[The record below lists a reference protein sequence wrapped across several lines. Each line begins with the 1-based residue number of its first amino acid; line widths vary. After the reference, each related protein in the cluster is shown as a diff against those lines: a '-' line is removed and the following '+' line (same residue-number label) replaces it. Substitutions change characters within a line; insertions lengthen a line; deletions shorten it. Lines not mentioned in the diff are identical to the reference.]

1 MKNIYFSL
9 ISLIIVGLSGFISC
23 SNDDN
28 YSGDEN
34 GTKIS
39 YEDLPVKSQNLI
51 TDYFD
56 GYEVKSAYKT
66 DVSYDVNLNKI
77 TGAKA
82 VGIGTGYEIK
92 FDING
97 DWIEI
102 EAHSDAALPD
112 NVLTLM
118 NNHRTILLYIERE
131 YSGRGV
137 NEINK
142 QSISTYKLEL
152 TGNPEIKLIFSSVT
166 GEYIGLDSGKD
177 NSQIIT
183 MDKLPADAKVFL
195 DTHFAGLTPAKI
207 EKDNDSY
214 DVEFTNG
221 TDVEFYLSGE
231 WKEIEVENKVDIP
244 SSIIGLLPAATRSYL
259 DANHYG
265 KRIEKIENKISCY
278 ELELAGLKDELIF
291 DKQGELIS
299 NQGNGNSGNDERII
313 YENLPASIKEFLT
326 KHFPDKFAIGKKD
339 KDEYDIIL
347 KDGTEIEFDLNGN
360 LKSVEVIP
368 NKGYSVPES
377 VMPEKI
383 NNYVKTNYPN
393 KLVEEF
399 EIKTNGYYKYKVEIS
414 GRPETELLFDADGN
428 FLRTD

>member
-1 MKNIYFSL
+1 MKNVYFSL
-9 ISLIIVGLSGFISC
+9 ISLIIIGLSGFISC
-23 SNDDN
+23 SSDDN
-28 YSGDEN
+28 YNGDEN

-39 YEDLPVKSQNLI
+39 YGDLPVKSQNLI

-82 VGIGTGYEIK
+82 VGTGTGYEIK

-131 YSGRGV
+131 YSGRGI

-152 TGNPEIKLIFSSVT
+152 TGNPEIKLLFSSVT
-166 GEYIGLDSGKD
+166 GEYLGLDSGKD

-183 MDKLPADAKVFL
+183 IDKLPLDAKAFL

-214 DVEFTNG
+214 DVEYANE

-231 WKEIEVENKVDIP
+231 WKEIEVENKVAIP
-244 SSIIGLLPAATRSYL
+244 SSIISLLPATIRSYL
-259 DANHYG
+259 DTNHYG
-265 KRIEKIENKISCY
+265 KKIEKIENKIGCY
-278 ELELAGLKDELIF
+278 ELELTGLKDELVF
-291 DKQGELIS
+291 DKQGGLIS
-299 NQGNGNSGNDERII
+299 NPGNGGSGNSERIT

-339 KDEYDIIL
+339 KDEYDVVL
-347 KDGTEIEFDLNGN
+347 KDGTEVEFDLSGN
-360 LKSVEVIP
+360 FKSVEVIP

-377 VMPEKI
+377 VMPAKI
-383 NNYVKTNYPN
+383 NSYVKSGYPN

-399 EIKTNGYYKYKVEIS
+399 EIKTNGYYKYKVELS

-428 FLRTD
+428 FLRAD